1 MSKATYFGQIV
12 DILKSLKAKYPNQGV
27 GQHLSMALAE
37 YPNYWGMSDKEF
49 LFAMQKYK
57 FELDENILP
66 PEQEIEKIVEESSSI
81 ESLREGIDYEDI
93 IDQREDEDADEE
105 E

>member
-1 MSKATYFGQIV
+1 MSKATYFAQIIDV
-12 DILKSLKAKYPNQGV
+12 LKSLKVKYPNQGV

-49 LFAMQKYK
+49 LFAIQKYK
-57 FELDENILP
+57 FELDENVIP
-66 PEQEIEKIVEESSSI
+66 PEQEIEQLVKESSSI
-81 ESLREGIDYEDI
+81 EDLREGIDYEDI